1 MLLRRFILPAART
14 FHCRHYSMELKE
26 AVALLDRFAA
36 PSLAESWDNVG
47 LLLQPYT
54 QREIKTVMLTNDLS
68 EEVMEEAVQHK
79 ADLILSYHPPLFRPF
94 KRITTGWKD
103 KIVACCLEKGIA
115 VYSPH
120 TAYDTLKGGVN
131 DWLLKAFDVCQ
142 VTPLQQKDV
151 PLPYSHQVEA
161 TLESDAAA
169 QDLVQRITEELGE
182 KVTVLKDSMNCMK
195 VLCGERDLPAI
206 VNLTSTNSA
215 TPAKLVVTKLEK
227 VPLVDHGAGR
237 QGSLV
242 EPITVQQAVSQVKT
256 HLGLPHLRLALAHGS
271 TLDTQV
277 KSVAVCAGSGVSVL
291 RGASADLWLTG
302 EMSHH
307 EVLDAAHRGSNVI
320 LVDHSNSERGFLEEL
335 QPTLH
340 QLFEGK
346 VNVLISQKD
355 RDPLQII

>member
-1 MLLRRFILPAART
+1 MLLRRLILPTART

-26 AVALLDRFAA
+26 IVAVLNRFAA

-47 LLLQPYT
+47 LLVQPYT
-54 QREIKTVMLTNDLS
+54 QREIKTVLLTNDLS
-68 EEVMEEAVQHK
+68 EEVMDEAVQHK

-94 KRITTGWKD
+94 KKITTGWKD
-103 KIVACCLEKGIA
+103 RIVACCLEKGIA

-131 DWLLKAFDVCQ
+131 DWLLKAFDVGE

-151 PLPYSHQVEA
+151 PLPHSHQVEA
-161 TLESDAAA
+161 ALESDAAV
-169 QDLVQRITEELGE
+169 QDLIQRVTQEVGE
-182 KVTVLKDSMNCMK
+182 QVTVLKYGTNCMK

-206 VNLTSTNSA
+206 VSLTSTNSA
-215 TPAKLVVTKLEK
+215 APAKLVVTKLEK
-227 VPLVDHGAGR
+227 VPLVGHGAGR
-237 QGSLV
+237 RGSLA
-242 EPITVQQAVSQVKT
+242 EPITVQQAISRVKT
-256 HLGLPHLRLALAHGS
+256 HLGLPHLRVALAHGS

-277 KSVAVCAGSGVSVL
+277 NSVAVCAGSGVSVL

-307 EVLDAAHRGSNVI
+307 EVLDATHGGSTVI
-320 LVDHSNSERGFLEEL
+320 LVDHSNSERGFLKEL

-340 QLFEGK
+340 QLFEEK